1 MKERR
6 KTPRVLIRDV
16 GLASKVKHI
25 LLWVLGSPSSRP
37 WDPVVDLSVGG
48 ICFVTTRELRV
59 EETLLLTVR
68 IDSRV
73 TPIEL
78 EAVVVR
84 VSRQDVR
91 GRRRVGVKFTG
102 YRGDAL
108 AMLKWFEQRYVARAE
123 EVKQRR
129 GRKGESSEEEPQS
142 RHISKMAKEY
152 MKRAAAGEPGVLP
165 GSGPGRLREGLG

>member
-1 MKERR
+1 MKDRR

-25 LLWVLGSPSSRP
+25 LLSMLGSPASRQ
-37 WDPVVDLSVGG
+37 WDPVVDLSLGG

-84 VSRQDVR
+84 AGKQDVR
-91 GRRRVGVKFTG
+91 GRRRVGVKFTE

-108 AMLKWFEQRYVARAE
+108 AMLKWFEQRYVEWTE
-123 EVKQRR
+123 EVKQKR
-129 GRKGESSEEEPQS
+129 GRKGKSSEGKS
-142 RHISKMAKEY
+142 RSGQIATVADQYLRRIAVE
-152 MKRAAAGEPGVLP
+152 RPGALQ
-165 GSGPGRLREGLG
+165 GRTDQAD